1 MVWLG
6 LQTVVALQMNQ
17 IALELLVT
25 ATVMSLVMNSATVV
39 MILKTLD
46 V

>member
-6 LQTVVALQMNQ
+6 LQNVVTLQVNQ

-25 ATVMSLVMNSATVV
+25 ATVMSLVTNSATVV